1 MREYVFT
8 SESVTEGHPDKVA
21 DRISDSILD
30 AYLQEDRKNNRKY
43 KEFSRVA
50 VETIVFT
57 GGCLLVGQVT
67 SKSFINIP
75 LIVRNTIKEIGYDI
89 SWGYDPD
96 YIAVITSIDP
106 QSPDISIGVEK
117 PIEIRNKEYT
127 ENDNYHF
134 GAGDQGMM
142 FGFACDETEQLMP
155 APILLAHRLAYKLAL
170 VRKQKIL
177 DYLGPDGKTQVSIYY
192 QNDKP
197 TFLKDLVL
205 STQHKEGI
213 SHKKLFNDILST
225 VIEPVL
231 NEFIQ
236 ENRLNK
242 NFFDKDKTK
251 IHINPT
257 GRFVIGGPRADSGL
271 TGRKVIVDTYGGY
284 AHGGGSFSGKDPTK
298 VDRSGAYMARYI
310 AKNIVKANLAKKV
323 EVQLA
328 YVIGEK
334 NPVSIYI
341 NTFNTSKVDE
351 IKIVQ
356 AIKELCDL
364 TPGGIIKNFDLF
376 NVKYTPLSSYGHF
389 GRKDLDLSWEKT
401 DLSEKLKDF
410 FSIKNSV

>member
-1 MREYVFT
+1 MKEYVFT

-21 DRISDSILD
+21 DRISDAILD

-57 GGCLLVGQVT
+57 GGCLLVGQIT
-67 SKSFINIP
+67 SKSFVNIP
-75 LIVRNTIKEIGYDI
+75 LVVRNTIKDIGYDI
-89 SWGYDPD
+89 TWGYDPD

-106 QSPDISIGVEK
+106 QSPDISIGVENPK
-117 PIEIRNKEYT
+117 EIRDKEDISDDT
-127 ENDNYHF
+127 RF

-142 FGFACDETEQLMP
+142 FGFACNETKELMP
-155 APILLAHRLAYKLAL
+155 APILLAHRLAYRLSQ

-192 QNDKP
+192 QDNKP
-197 TFLKDLVL
+197 TFLTDIVL
-205 STQHKEGI
+205 SSQHKDGI
-213 SHKKLFNDILST
+213 PYKVLVDDIISV

-231 NEFIQ
+231 DEFIQ
-236 ENRLNK
+236 ENQLNK
-242 NFFDKDKTK
+242 NFFDKDKTR

-310 AKNIVKANLAKKV
+310 AKNIVKSNLAKKV

-328 YVIGEK
+328 YVIGEE

-341 NTFNTSKVDE
+341 NTFNTSTLE
-351 IKIVQ
+351 ESKIVQ

-376 NVKYTPLSSYGHF
+376 NVEYTPLSAYGHF
-389 GRKDLDLSWEKT
+389 GRKDLNLNWEKI

>member
-1 MREYVFT
+1 MKEYVFT

-21 DRISDSILD
+21 DRISDAILD

-57 GGCLLVGQVT
+57 GGCLLVGQIT
-67 SKSFINIP
+67 SKSFVNIP
-75 LIVRNTIKEIGYDI
+75 LVVRNTIKDIGYDI
-89 SWGYDPD
+89 TWGYDPD

-106 QSPDISIGVEK
+106 QSPDISIGVENPK
-117 PIEIRNKEYT
+117 EIRDKEDISDDT
-127 ENDNYHF
+127 RF

-142 FGFACDETEQLMP
+142 FGFACNETKELMP
-155 APILLAHRLAYKLAL
+155 APILLAHRLAYRLSQ

-192 QNDKP
+192 QDNKP
-197 TFLKDLVL
+197 TFLTDIVL
-205 STQHKEGI
+205 SSQHKDGI
-213 SHKKLFNDILST
+213 PYKVLVDDIISV

-231 NEFIQ
+231 DEFIQ
-236 ENRLNK
+236 ENQLNK
-242 NFFDKDKTK
+242 NFFDKDKTR

-310 AKNIVKANLAKKV
+310 AKNIVASGLAKKC
-323 EVQLA
+323 LIRIS
-328 YVIGEK
+328 YVIGGVKPTEIGIDTFGTAKVPEEK
-334 NPVSIYI
+334 ILKIIP
-341 NTFNTSKVDE
+341 KVF
-351 IKIVQ
+351 
-356 AIKELCDL
+356 DL
-364 TPGGIIKNFDLF
+364 TPRGIIDRLNLLRPIYRKTACF
-376 NVKYTPLSSYGHF
+376 GHF
-389 GRKDLDLSWEKT
+389 GREEPEFTWERKDKVKEILSYFK
-401 DLSEKLKDF
+401 
-410 FSIKNSV
+410 

>member
-1 MREYVFT
+1 MKEYVFT

-21 DRISDSILD
+21 DRISDAILD

-57 GGCLLVGQVT
+57 GGCLLVGQIT
-67 SKSFINIP
+67 SKSFVNIP
-75 LIVRNTIKEIGYDI
+75 LVVRNTIKDIGYDI
-89 SWGYDPD
+89 TWGYDPD

-106 QSPDISIGVEK
+106 QSPDISIGVENPK
-117 PIEIRNKEYT
+117 EIRDKEDISDDT
-127 ENDNYHF
+127 RF

-142 FGFACDETEQLMP
+142 FGFACNETKELMP
-155 APILLAHRLAYKLAL
+155 APILLAHRLAYRLSQ

-192 QNDKP
+192 QDNKP
-197 TFLKDLVL
+197 TFLTDIVL
-205 STQHKEGI
+205 SSQHKDGI
-213 SHKKLFNDILST
+213 PYKVLVDDIISV

-231 NEFIQ
+231 DEFIQ
-236 ENRLNK
+236 ENQLNK
-242 NFFDKDKTK
+242 NFFDKDKTR

-310 AKNIVKANLAKKV
+310 AKNIVKSNLAKKV

-328 YVIGEK
+328 YVIGEE

-341 NTFNTSKVDE
+341 NTFNTSTLE
-351 IKIVQ
+351 ESKIVQ

-376 NVKYTPLSSYGHF
+376 NVEYTPLSAYGHF
-389 GRKDLDLSWEKT
+389 GRKDLNLNWEKI

-410 FSIKNSV
+410 FCIKNSV

>member
-1 MREYVFT
+1 MKDYVFT

-21 DRISDSILD
+21 DRISDAILD
-30 AYLQEDRKNNRKY
+30 AYLEEDRKNNRNP

-57 GGCLLVGQVT
+57 GGCLLVGQIT
-67 SKSFINIP
+67 SKSFVNIP
-75 LIVRNTIKEIGYDI
+75 LVVRKTIKDIGYSID
-89 SWGYDPD
+89 WGYDPE

-106 QSPDISIGVEK
+106 QSPDISMGVEN
-117 PIEIRNKEYT
+117 PVEIRGKDNIKE
-127 ENDNYHF
+127 DWHF

-142 FGFACDETEQLMP
+142 FGFACDETAELMP
-155 APILLAHRLAYKLAL
+155 APILLAHRLAYKLAE

-192 QNDKP
+192 QDGKP
-197 TFLKDLVL
+197 VFLKDIVL
-205 STQHKEGI
+205 STQHKDGI
-213 SHKKLFNDILST
+213 SYKVLHDDILDS
-225 VIEPVL
+225 VIQVVL
-231 NEFIQ
+231 NEFIE
-236 ENRLNK
+236 ENNLNK

-257 GRFVIGGPRADSGL
+257 GKFVIGGPRADSGL

-310 AKNIVKANLAKKV
+310 AKNIVRSNLARKA

-328 YVIGEK
+328 YVIGEE

-341 NTFNTSKVDE
+341 NTFNTSIVE
-351 IKIVQ
+351 EGKIVE

-364 TPGGIIKNFDLF
+364 TPGGIIKNFELF
-376 NVKYTPLSSYGHF
+376 KVEYTPLSSYGHF
-389 GRKDLDLSWEKT
+389 GRKDLNLSWEKT

-410 FSIKNSV
+410 FSIKNSVK

>member
-1 MREYVFT
+1 MKEYVFT

-21 DRISDSILD
+21 DRISDAILD
-30 AYLQEDRKNNRKY
+30 AYLKEDRKNNRKY

-57 GGCLLVGQVT
+57 GGCLLVGQIT
-67 SKSFINIP
+67 SKSFVNIP
-75 LIVRNTIKEIGYDI
+75 LIVRNTIKDIGYDI
-89 SWGYDPD
+89 TWGYDPD

-106 QSPDISIGVEK
+106 QSPDISVGVEN
-117 PIEIRNKEYT
+117 PKEVRDKDDISEDT
-127 ENDNYHF
+127 RF

-142 FGFACDETEQLMP
+142 FGFACDETQELMP
-155 APILLAHRLAYKLAL
+155 APILLAHRLAHRLSQ

-192 QNDKP
+192 QDNKP
-197 TFLKDLVL
+197 TFLTDIVL
-205 STQHKEGI
+205 SSQHKDGI
-213 SHKKLFNDILST
+213 SYKVLVDDIIST

-231 NEFIQ
+231 NEFIE
-236 ENRLNK
+236 ENQLNK
-242 NFFDKDKTK
+242 NFFDKDKTR

-257 GRFVIGGPRADSGL
+257 GRFVVGGPRADSGL

-298 VDRSGAYMARYI
+298 VDRTGAYMARYI
-310 AKNIVKANLAKKV
+310 AKNIVKSNLAKKV

-328 YVIGEK
+328 YVIGEE

-341 NTFNTSKVDE
+341 NTFNTSNLEENKI
-351 IKIVQ
+351 IK

-376 NVKYTPLSSYGHF
+376 NVEYTPLSAYGHF
-389 GRKDLDLSWEKT
+389 GRKDLALNWEKT

-410 FSIKNSV
+410 FSIKNSI

>member
-1 MREYVFT
+1 MKEYVFT

-21 DRISDSILD
+21 DRISDAILD

-50 VETIVFT
+50 IETIVFT
-57 GGCLLVGQVT
+57 GGCLLVGQIT
-67 SKSFINIP
+67 SKSFVNIP
-75 LIVRNTIKEIGYDI
+75 LVVRNTIKDIGYDI
-89 SWGYDPD
+89 TWGYDPD

-106 QSPDISIGVEK
+106 QSPDISIGVENPK
-117 PIEIRNKEYT
+117 EIRDKEDISDDT
-127 ENDNYHF
+127 RF

-142 FGFACDETEQLMP
+142 FGFACNETKELMP
-155 APILLAHRLAYKLAL
+155 APILLAHRLAYRLSQ

-192 QNDKP
+192 QDNKP
-197 TFLKDLVL
+197 TFLTDIVL
-205 STQHKEGI
+205 SSQHKDGI
-213 SHKKLFNDILST
+213 PYKVLVDDIISV

-231 NEFIQ
+231 DEFIQ
-236 ENRLNK
+236 ENQLNK
-242 NFFDKDKTK
+242 NFFDKDKTR

-310 AKNIVKANLAKKV
+310 AKNIVKSNLAKKV

-328 YVIGEK
+328 YVIGEE

-341 NTFNTSKVDE
+341 NTFNTSTLE
-351 IKIVQ
+351 ESKIVQ

-376 NVKYTPLSSYGHF
+376 NVEYTPLSAYGHF
-389 GRKDLDLSWEKT
+389 GRKDLNLNWEKI

>member
-1 MREYVFT
+1 MKEYVFT

-21 DRISDSILD
+21 DRISDAILD

-57 GGCLLVGQVT
+57 GGCLLVGQIT
-67 SKSFINIP
+67 SKSFVNIP
-75 LIVRNTIKEIGYDI
+75 LVVRNTIKDIGYDI
-89 SWGYDPD
+89 TWGYDPD

-106 QSPDISIGVEK
+106 QSPDISIGVENPK
-117 PIEIRNKEYT
+117 EIRDKEDISDDT
-127 ENDNYHF
+127 RF

-142 FGFACDETEQLMP
+142 FGFACNETKELMP
-155 APILLAHRLAYKLAL
+155 APILLAHRLAYRLSQ
-170 VRKQKIL
+170 VRKKKIL

-192 QNDKP
+192 QDNKP
-197 TFLKDLVL
+197 TFLTDIVL
-205 STQHKEGI
+205 SSQHKDGI
-213 SHKKLFNDILST
+213 PYKVLVDDIISV

-231 NEFIQ
+231 DEFIQ
-236 ENRLNK
+236 ENQLNK
-242 NFFDKDKTK
+242 NFFDKDKTR

-310 AKNIVKANLAKKV
+310 AKNIVKSNLAKKV

-328 YVIGEK
+328 YVIGEE

-341 NTFNTSKVDE
+341 NTFNTSTLE
-351 IKIVQ
+351 ESKIVQ

-376 NVKYTPLSSYGHF
+376 NVEYTPLSAYGHF
-389 GRKDLDLSWEKT
+389 GRKDLNLNWEKI

>member
-1 MREYVFT
+1 MKEYVFT

-21 DRISDSILD
+21 DRISDAILD

-57 GGCLLVGQVT
+57 GGCLLVGQIT
-67 SKSFINIP
+67 SKSFVNIP
-75 LIVRNTIKEIGYDI
+75 LVVRNTIKDIGYDI
-89 SWGYDPD
+89 TWGYDPD

-106 QSPDISIGVEK
+106 QSPDISIGVENPK
-117 PIEIRNKEYT
+117 EIRDKEDISDDT
-127 ENDNYHF
+127 RF

-142 FGFACDETEQLMP
+142 FGFACNETKELMP
-155 APILLAHRLAYKLAL
+155 APILLAHRLAYRLSQ

-192 QNDKP
+192 QDNKP
-197 TFLKDLVL
+197 TFLTDIVL
-205 STQHKEGI
+205 SSQHKDGI
-213 SHKKLFNDILST
+213 PYKVLVDDIISV

-231 NEFIQ
+231 DEFIQ
-236 ENRLNK
+236 ENQLNK
-242 NFFDKDKTK
+242 NFFDKDKTR

-310 AKNIVKANLAKKV
+310 AKNIVKSNLAKKV

-328 YVIGEK
+328 YVIGEE

-341 NTFNTSKVDE
+341 NTFNTSTLE
-351 IKIVQ
+351 ESKIVQ

-376 NVKYTPLSSYGHF
+376 NVEYTPLSAYGHF
-389 GRKDLDLSWEKT
+389 GRKDLNLNWEKT

>member
-21 DRISDSILD
+21 DRISDAILD

-50 VETIVFT
+50 IETVVFT
-57 GGCLLVGQVT
+57 GGCLLVGQIT
-67 SKSFINIP
+67 SKSFVNIP
-75 LIVRNTIKEIGYDI
+75 LVVRNTIKDIGYDI
-89 SWGYDPD
+89 TWGYDPD

-106 QSPDISIGVEK
+106 QSLDISIGVENPK
-117 PIEIRNKEYT
+117 EIRNK
-127 ENDNYHF
+127 DNVFDDTRF

-142 FGFACDETEQLMP
+142 FGFACDETQELMP
-155 APILLAHRLAYKLAL
+155 APILLAHRLAYRLSQ

-192 QNDKP
+192 QDNRP
-197 TFLKDLVL
+197 TFLTDIVL
-205 STQHKEGI
+205 SSQHKDGI
-213 SHKKLFNDILST
+213 PYKVLVDDIISV

-231 NEFIQ
+231 DEFIQ
-236 ENRLNK
+236 ENQLSK
-242 NFFDKDKTK
+242 SFFDKDKTR

-298 VDRSGAYMARYI
+298 VDRTGAYMARYI

-328 YVIGEK
+328 YVIGEE

-341 NTFNTSKVDE
+341 NTFNTSSLDE
-351 IKIVQ
+351 GKIVQ

-376 NVKYTPLSSYGHF
+376 NVEYTPLSAYGHF
-389 GRKDLDLSWEKT
+389 GRKDLNLNWEKT
-401 DLSEKLKDF
+401 DLSERLKDF
-410 FSIKNSV
+410 FSIKNNI

>member
-1 MREYVFT
+1 MKEYVFT

-21 DRISDSILD
+21 DRISDAILD

-57 GGCLLVGQVT
+57 GGCLLVGQIT
-67 SKSFINIP
+67 SKSFVNIP
-75 LIVRNTIKEIGYDI
+75 LVVRNTIKDIGYDI
-89 SWGYDPD
+89 TWGYDPD
-96 YIAVITSIDP
+96 YITVITSIDP
-106 QSPDISIGVEK
+106 QSPDISIGVENPK
-117 PIEIRNKEYT
+117 EIRDKEDISDDT
-127 ENDNYHF
+127 RF

-142 FGFACDETEQLMP
+142 FGFACNETKELMP
-155 APILLAHRLAYKLAL
+155 APILLAHRLAYRLSQ

-192 QNDKP
+192 QDNKP
-197 TFLKDLVL
+197 TFLTDIVL
-205 STQHKEGI
+205 SSQHKDGI
-213 SHKKLFNDILST
+213 PYKVLVDDIISV

-231 NEFIQ
+231 DEFIQ
-236 ENRLNK
+236 ENQLNK
-242 NFFDKDKTK
+242 NFFDKDKTR

-310 AKNIVKANLAKKV
+310 AKNIVKSNLAKKV

-328 YVIGEK
+328 YVIGEE

-341 NTFNTSKVDE
+341 NTFNTSTLE
-351 IKIVQ
+351 ESKIVQ

-376 NVKYTPLSSYGHF
+376 NVEYTPLSAYGHF
-389 GRKDLDLSWEKT
+389 GRKDLNLNWEKI